1 MATLVADSGHRSEA
15 VAMEVRDVIR
25 ERMHRVIFESDTPAG
40 RLFDIVLM
48 VLIVASVG
56 VVVLDRV
63 NLHAQ
68 RYPVVLTRLEWVFT
82 GLFTLEYLAR
92 LYRARNRRHYAFSL
106 FGVIDLIAIL
116 PTYLALLVPQLHA
129 LLYIR
134 MLRLLR
140 IFRVLKL
147 TEYVTE

>member
-68 RYPVVLTRLEWVFT
+68 RYSVVLTRLEWVFT

>member
-1 MATLVADSGHRSEA
+1 MATLVADSGHRSAA

>member
-1 MATLVADSGHRSEA
+1 
-15 VAMEVRDVIR
+15 MEVRDVIR